1 MTLVQLEYAL
11 AVAESKNFTLAA
23 EKVFVTQPTLSMQIQ
38 KLEAELGVNIFD
50 RTTHPITITPMGEKV
65 LEQAKKILNEA
76 KRMQFMVSEEKNSL
90 EGTFKIG
97 VIPTL
102 VSTLVPLFYK
112 NFINNYPKTQL
123 KVVELKTKEI
133 LEQLKE
139 GKIDFG
145 IAATP
150 LNVPDFVEDVLF
162 YEPMLAYVPPQ
173 HRLHDKKEIEEG
185 DLDTSDL
192 LLLDE
197 GHCFRNN
204 VLSICS
210 NSAKSNLSGV
220 SVQSGNFETLVK
232 LADDGLGMT
241 VLPSMQADDI
251 LLKKEKQN
259 LKNFKQPSPTRE
271 ISLVYHELQLR
282 LNFARELKKMIQG
295 LVRGKIYLEKGNRT
309 FPTLSMEKNT

>member
-1 MTLVQLEYAL
+1 MTLVQLEYVI

-23 EKVFVTQPTLSMQIQ
+23 EKAFVTQPTLSMQIQ
-38 KLEAELGVNIFD
+38 KLEAELDVNIFD
-50 RTTHPITITPMGEKV
+50 RATHPITITPIGEKI
-65 LEQAKKILNEA
+65 LNQAKKILNEA
-76 KRMQFMVSEEKNSL
+76 NKMKFLVSEEKNAL

-112 NFINNYPKTQL
+112 NFMNHFPKTQL
-123 KVVELKTKEI
+123 VIIEQKTETI

-150 LNVPDFVEDVLF
+150 LNAPDFVEDVLF
-162 YEPMLAYVPPQ
+162 YEPMLAYIPPQ
-173 HRLHDKKEIEEG
+173 HRLHDKKEIEEA

-192 LLLDE
+192 LLLEE

-210 NSAKSNLSGV
+210 NSKANNTGV

-251 LLKKEKQN
+251 LIKKGKEN

-271 ISLVYHELQLR
+271 ISLVYHKSQLR

-309 FPTLSMEKNT
+309 FPTLSMEKNA

>member
-1 MTLVQLEYAL
+1 M
-11 AVAESKNFTLAA
+11 
-23 EKVFVTQPTLSMQIQ
+23 
-38 KLEAELGVNIFD
+38 
-50 RTTHPITITPMGEKV
+50 
-65 LEQAKKILNEA
+65 
-76 KRMQFMVSEEKNSL
+76 
-90 EGTFKIG
+90 
-97 VIPTL
+97 
-102 VSTLVPLFYK
+102 
-112 NFINNYPKTQL
+112 

-220 SVQSGNFETLVK
+220 SVQS
-232 LADDGLGMT
+232 
-241 VLPSMQADDI
+241 
-251 LLKKEKQN
+251 
-259 LKNFKQPSPTRE
+259 
-271 ISLVYHELQLR
+271 
-282 LNFARELKKMIQG
+282 
-295 LVRGKIYLEKGNRT
+295 
-309 FPTLSMEKNT
+309 

>member
-1 MTLVQLEYAL
+1 MTLVQLEYAI
-11 AVAESKNFTLAA
+11 AVAESKNFTIAA

-38 KLEAELGVNIFD
+38 KLESELGVNIFD
-50 RTTHPITITPMGEKV
+50 RTTHPITITPMGEQI
-65 LEQAKKILNEA
+65 LSQAKNILKEA
-76 KRMQFMVSEEKNSL
+76 KNMYFMVSEAKNSL
-90 EGTFKIG
+90 EGVFKIG

-102 VSTLVPLFYK
+102 VSTLVPLFYRK
-112 NFINNYPKTQL
+112 FMLNFPKTKL
-123 KVVELKTKEI
+123 VIMELKTEMI

-150 LNVPDFVEDVLF
+150 LNAPEFVEDVLF
-162 YEPMLAYVPPQ
+162 YEPMLAYIPPQ
-173 HRLHDKKEIEEG
+173 HRLYNKKEIEES
-185 DLDTSDL
+185 DLDASDL
-192 LLLDE
+192 LLLEE

-210 NSAKSNLSGV
+210 NFRSDTTSI

-251 LLKKEKQN
+251 MLLKGTEN
-259 LKNFKQPSPTRE
+259 LKKFKKPVPTRE
-271 ISLVYHELQLR
+271 VSLVYHESQLR
-282 LNFARELKKMIQG
+282 LNFAQELKKTIQG
-295 LVRGKIYLEKGNRT
+295 LVRGKIYLEEGSRT
-309 FPTLSMEKNT
+309 FPTLSIQKNV

>member
-1 MTLVQLEYAL
+1 MTLIQLEYAL

-23 EKVFVTQPTLSMQIQ
+23 ERVFVTQPTLSMQIQ
-38 KLEAELGVNIFD
+38 KLEVELGVNIFD
-50 RTTHPITITPMGEKV
+50 RTTHPIGITPMGKKI
-65 LEQAKKILNEA
+65 LKQAKKILSEA
-76 KRMQFMVSEEKNSL
+76 EKMKFMVAEEKKSL

-112 NFINNYPKTQL
+112 NFIRKFPKTQL
-123 KVVELKTKEI
+123 IILELKTEAI

-150 LNVPDFVEDVLF
+150 LNAPDFVEDVLF

-173 HRLHDKKEIEEG
+173 HRLHNKKEIEEG
-185 DLDTSDL
+185 DLDLNDL
-192 LLLDE
+192 LLLEE

-210 NSAKSNLSGV
+210 NSNSSKSGV

-251 LLKKEKQN
+251 LHRKGKEN
-259 LKNFKQPSPTRE
+259 LKNFKHPSPTRE
-271 ISLVYHELQLR
+271 ISLVYHESQPR
-282 LNFARELKKMIQG
+282 LNFARKLKETIQG
-295 LVRGKIYLEKGNRT
+295 LVRGKIYLDQGTRT
-309 FPTLSMEKNT
+309 FPTLLMEKKD

>member
-241 VLPSMQADDI
+241 VLPSMQAQDI
-251 LLKKEKQN
+251 LLKKGKQN

-271 ISLVYHELQLR
+271 ISLVYHESQLR

>member
-50 RTTHPITITPMGEKV
+50 RTTHPITITSIGEKI

-76 KRMQFMVSEEKNSL
+76 KRMQFMVSEEKNLL

-123 KVVELKTKEI
+123 EILELKTKEI

-150 LNVPDFVEDVLF
+150 LNAPDFVEDVLF

-173 HRLHDKKEIEEG
+173 HRLYDKKEIEEG

-210 NSAKSNLSGV
+210 NSVKSNLSGV

-241 VLPSMQADDI
+241 VLPSMQAQDI
-251 LLKKEKQN
+251 LLKKGKQN

-271 ISLVYHELQLR
+271 ISLVYHESQLR
-282 LNFARELKKMIQG
+282 LNFAFQLKKTIQG

-309 FPTLSMEKNT
+309 LPTLSMKKNT

>member
-50 RTTHPITITPMGEKV
+50 RTTHPITITSIGEKI

-76 KRMQFMVSEEKNSL
+76 KRMQFMVSEEKNLL

-123 KVVELKTKEI
+123 EILELKTKEI

-150 LNVPDFVEDVLF
+150 LNAPDFVEDVLF

-173 HRLHDKKEIEEG
+173 HRLYDKKEIEEG

-220 SVQSGNFETLVK
+220 SVQSGNFEALVK

-241 VLPSMQADDI
+241 VLPSMQAQDI
-251 LLKKEKQN
+251 LLKKGKQN

-271 ISLVYHELQLR
+271 ISLVYHESQLR
-282 LNFARELKKMIQG
+282 LNFAFQLKKTIQG

-309 FPTLSMEKNT
+309 LPTLSMKKNT